1 MTLEVD
7 SVKFN
12 QTPFDFMANKSNRQI
27 DILEETNKILLA
39 NPGFSNTAYIEC
51 IACKSKFPAN
61 SNPLYNCPKCH
72 DILDVKYK
80 FPKNLDPQAL
90 KALWKLRRT
99 SIKPEDRSGVW
110 RFREIM
116 PFCDNP
122 KNVVTMNEG
131 NTPLL
136 NVPLCAKYAGL
147 PKLLVKHQGFNPTG
161 SFKDPGMSAA
171 ITQAKILGAKAVACS
186 STGNTSASEAAYA
199 RRAGMLP
206 IVLIPEGQISF
217 GKLSQ
222 SLDYGALTIQVG
234 GDFDKAMDLIMKV
247 APLLN
252 VYVVNSINP
261 FRIEGQKTM
270 VLELLEQLDWQVPD
284 RIVVPGGNLGHAS
297 SIGKALRELKSLG
310 FIKKLPKITVVQA
323 KGANPLYKAVTSK
336 HPDNL
341 IAVHAQTLAT
351 AIKIGNPISWKKAMD
366 GIKAT
371 DGWVTQVTE
380 QEIADAKAIIGR
392 DGIGCEPASAVT
404 VAGLK
409 KIVKEGTD
417 VVFNKKE
424 IVVAIL
430 TGHILKDPDYT
441 VRYHRGELYEE
452 FITETKVI
460 RKKGP
465 IKSNFANKPI
475 LVEADEEKLKKIIST
490 ALKTF

>member
-1 MTLEVD
+1 
-7 SVKFN
+7 
-12 QTPFDFMANKSNRQI
+12 MANKSSHQI
-27 DILEETNKILLA
+27 DILKETEKILIA

-51 IACKSKFPAN
+51 ITCKSKFPTQ
-61 SNPLYNCPKCH
+61 PDPIYNCPKCN

-80 FPKNLDPQAL
+80 FPKNLDPERL
-90 KALWKLRRT
+90 KSLWKLRKT
-99 SIKPEDRSGVW
+99 SVNLEDRSGVW
-110 RFREIM
+110 RFRELI
-116 PFCDNP
+116 PFCESA
-122 KNVVTMNEG
+122 KYVVTMNEG
-131 NTPLL
+131 NTPIL
-136 NVPLCAKYAGL
+136 NAPICAEYVGL
-147 PKLLVKHQGFNPTG
+147 SKLLVKHQGFNPTG

-222 SLDYGALTIQVG
+222 SLDYGALTIQIR
-234 GDFDKAMDLIMKV
+234 GDFDKAMDLVMKV
-247 APLLN
+247 APELN
-252 VYVVNSINP
+252 IYVVNSINP

-284 RIVVPGGNLGHAS
+284 RIIVPGGNLGHAS

-341 IAVHAQTLAT
+341 IAVYAKTLAT

-366 GIKAT
+366 GIKET

-380 QEIADAKAIIGR
+380 QEIADAKAMVGK

-404 VAGLK
+404 IAGLK
-409 KIVKEGTD
+409 KIVKDGTD
-417 VVFNKKE
+417 VAFNRRE
-424 IVVAIL
+424 MVVAIL

-441 VRYHRGELYEE
+441 VRYHRRELYEE

-460 RKKGP
+460 HKAGP

-475 LVEADEEKLKKIIST
+475 FVEADEEKLKKIISN
-490 ALKTF
+490 AIKNY